1 MAKDSSRAPENDK
14 SDLSLTGII
23 KALDLGD
30 SSGADS
36 SSDEASAFDPNATM
50 NYQQAGMPYPELPFA
65 EGSSNMQDSQGL
77 KRITDTGEFQAQLE
91 SRISLA
97 DSQDLRKA
105 PEAARGS
112 RTRTR
117 SEGTQAETRTQKEG
131 TQAKTRSQKGAASAK
146 TSTQKGSSSAKAR
159 TQKAPDADQAPAK
172 TPAKTSAHKSS
183 TPTKTAA
190 QKNRA
195 SAAPRKT
202 PAHSVAKAPEVIS
215 AVSATSSFHPIN
227 VKQST
232 YKIRGG
238 GRKWGVFAQSPV
250 AIVAAILFLAVG
262 IGVVYS
268 AANSF
273 MNSFSTVGGGG
284 VEFNLTKE
292 ETRQAI
298 DSRLPI
304 LIHYVDFTIE
314 DTVWT
319 LTEAGHNIFANERY
333 QPDSLDT
340 GAVTSELISMPQEMT
355 EAQMNGYYE
364 GGFNAY
370 SPDELTE
377 YFNGAF
383 ILDLAR
389 GELGSW
395 NKLRYVNLNAA
406 GILAEMEHLAA
417 LQQLSGETVTISAQ
431 GIDSRGNHVIQ
442 GAKVIDGERI
452 LYFKIAA
459 CLFKDVYYVKSLS
472 NDSVYITCTVATYDF
487 FSGVDTITPL

>member
-1 MAKDSSRAPENDK
+1 MAKDSSRAPENEK

-23 KALDLGD
+23 KALDLED
-30 SSGADS
+30 SSVADS
-36 SSDEASAFDPNATM
+36 SAGESSAFDPNATM

-65 EGSSNMQDSQGL
+65 DSSPDVRDSQSL
-77 KRITDTGEFQAQLE
+77 KRITDTGDFQAQLE

-97 DSQDLRKA
+97 DSQDLRKVSE
-105 PEAARGS
+105 EATGAKPRAGAAATGAK
-112 RTRTR
+112 TR
-117 SEGTQAETRTQKEG
+117 AQKEG
-131 TQAKTRSQKGAASAK
+131 TQAKTRSQKTSTSAK
-146 TSTQKGSSSAKAR
+146 TSAQKASTPAKAG
-159 TQKAPDADQAPAK
+159 TQKASTA
-172 TPAKTSAHKSS
+172 AKTSAHKTSS
-183 TPTKTAA
+183 PTKTAA

-202 PAHSVAKAPEVIS
+202 PAHSEAKAPEVIRS
-215 AVSATSSFHPIN
+215 VPATTSFQPIN

-238 GRKWGVFAQSPV
+238 GRKWGVFAKSPI
-250 AIVAAILFLAVG
+250 AIIAAVLFLAVG

-273 MNSFSTVGGGG
+273 MNTFSIGGGG
-284 VEFNLTKE
+284 VQFELTPE

-314 DTVWT
+314 DTLWT
-319 LTEAGHNIFANERY
+319 LTEAGHNVFANDRY

-340 GAVTSELISMPQEMT
+340 GAVTSELISMPKVMT
-355 EAQMNGYYE
+355 EEQMTGYYE

-370 SPDELTE
+370 SPEELTE

-395 NKLRYVNLNAA
+395 NKLRYVNLNAT
-406 GILAEMEHLAA
+406 GILAEMEHLAN